1 MADELDVT
9 HILEGSVQR
18 YENKMRIIV
27 QLINAREDQH
37 IWSQTYDRTVML
49 GLTSVFMIIE
59 GNQVYW
65 TQLLWIGFVIFGL
78 REIRMENKGAKK
90 VK

>member
-37 IWSQTYDRTVML
+37 IWSQTYDRTVMM
-49 GLTSVFMIIE
+49 GFTSVFMIIE
-59 GNQVYW
+59 GIKVYW
-65 TQLLWIGFVIFGL
+65 SQILWVGFVVYGL
-78 REIRMENKGAKK
+78 REIRMEYKKK